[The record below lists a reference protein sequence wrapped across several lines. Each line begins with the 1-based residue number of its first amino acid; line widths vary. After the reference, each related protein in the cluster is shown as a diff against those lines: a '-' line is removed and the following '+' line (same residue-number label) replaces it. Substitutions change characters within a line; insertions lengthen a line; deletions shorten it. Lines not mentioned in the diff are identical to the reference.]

1 MEAVP
6 TVRSPSSPVFPL
18 LPRVRSLPVPWA
30 ELKSPP
36 SHLMFVPGLW
46 CYESPANHC
55 GIAQLC
61 ATGTVGVAAI
71 GLAFGYRPHS
81 IDANPSSNKRN
92 DTRFPTS
99 REPNAT
105 AMPPTTPSGL
115 PQPTSA
121 PTTRLR
127 KRNSVGRPMSSPNG
141 LENGRWTA
149 VLTPEMRAQQEHDWR
164 RGVLTE
170 NSRPSTNHANS
181 IFEFKGNGTAKSSWL
196 RRMSTLSSSRDAS
209 PISTSMPA
217 SPSMSY
223 SNGSTAPIL
232 PEFADANPVVT
243 HRNKL
248 VKRST
253 SHRALNSTTMHST
266 LRRPATSHQRSAT
279 LQQHYQQ
286 EERPTLRATPR
297 SSMLF
302 HDVQEEDMSSDESTQ
317 SWQYLFKT
325 RNIRLGKDGSSSRAR
340 SAASSAHRNE
350 ALKAI
355 VPDATELPTLLL
367 ATSITPRSMNE
378 PADSQDC
385 RPYTPAG
392 FDDEDEQPWTNDTSG
407 GQRTKASNDLDPRR
421 RRSFSIAEMFPS
433 PSPSTWKIPRTA
445 SLRRAKGKGSVAVS
459 SGRRVVSAPQTTQPE
474 RTRGL
479 SHGKPNYGHLG
490 RSKPIST
497 NDQDPPPPGVDP
509 INTYGRAASSPLPP
523 LNRLSAFEIE
533 LPGAA
538 PSYPSTPQ
546 SEVPFSSPR
555 LSTPPS
561 PSISSPLAPLSNKMR
576 PYHPSLA
583 ISDKGSTLLGS
594 EHENSRMLS
603 GDEDDTDFRSETA
616 YDSTRT
622 GATGSSQSN
631 LRKLPIETMFDDPP
645 IAEYQKNKAVALQEL
660 LSHES
665 FNTVQVQRN
674 RIAEEEESTATP
686 VPATLPIKDDAK
698 IIPTRT
704 PVSPSLPRTEPSAP
718 RSQSSKF
725 PEDSKPHM
733 EDISDEEVWAIES
746 LSDSEK
752 NSARGKRT
760 SLEST
765 KGSPSAASNDLG
777 GSDLTP
783 LSGPVANPKVTK
795 WSESPAVERI
805 ASAPRPNTMQ
815 SKDVRGSR
823 TTGRRGPSASHMRSQ
838 SVPVAPENPN
848 HRANTSKLEAWVL
861 GNKGVSEDW
870 DNDFEFEE
878 SLSAPKQTPV
888 DDGPIRTSASSG
900 MLVPRSIMERQAS
913 VHGQFGHVKELTLLV
928 EELKILRQQASD
940 LNVTNG
946 LSAELWKEADG
957 IINLATL
964 DDEEHDFLS
973 PRSPNSSG
981 IDFDPFEED
990 SPAIANRRRSAASPS
1005 REHATDAAD
1014 RSHGHDSPAHSTPE
1028 RSRLDM
1034 TQTSRPRKESAAKA
1048 KSVLETIHQQRT
1060 HYGPNFL
1067 DERTPQKKLPFD
1079 TTSLRDLV
1087 TRAGVVTR
1095 ALKEIVRRAEKAAES
1110 TPSWTPPDPS
1120 PDEDDSTP
1128 PTPPSKPDPPF
1139 SQIFHPPNS
1148 STPKNKSPRVT
1159 QSPRGSN
1166 HSYRGGPGIAG
1177 NDNEINGH
1185 MKIMTVV

>member
-1 MEAVP
+1 
-6 TVRSPSSPVFPL
+6 
-18 LPRVRSLPVPWA
+18 
-30 ELKSPP
+30 
-36 SHLMFVPGLW
+36 
-46 CYESPANHC
+46 
-55 GIAQLC
+55 
-61 ATGTVGVAAI
+61 
-71 GLAFGYRPHS
+71 
-81 IDANPSSNKRN
+81 
-92 DTRFPTS
+92 
-99 REPNAT
+99 
-105 AMPPTTPSGL
+105 MPPTTPSGL
-115 PQPTSA
+115 PQSASA

-127 KRNSVGRPMSSPNG
+127 KRNSVGRPLSSSNR

-149 VLTPEMRAQQEHDWR
+149 VSTPDMGVQQEHDWR
-164 RGVLTE
+164 QGVLAE

-209 PISTSMPA
+209 QISTSMPA

-232 PEFADANPVVT
+232 PDFADTNPVIT

-253 SHRALNSTTMHST
+253 SHRALSNTTMHST

-279 LQQHYQQ
+279 LQQQYQQ
-286 EERPTLRATPR
+286 EDRPTLRATPR

-302 HDVQEEDMSSDESTQ
+302 HDVQEEDISSDESTQ
-317 SWQYLFKT
+317 SWQYLFRTK
-325 RNIRLGKDGSSSRAR
+325 NIRLGKDASSSRAR
-340 SAASSAHRNE
+340 SGASSAHRNE
-350 ALKAI
+350 TLKAI
-355 VPDATELPTLLL
+355 VSDATELPTLLL
-367 ATSITPRSMNE
+367 ATSITPRSTKVTSRMNE

-385 RPYTPAG
+385 RPSTPAA
-392 FDDEDEQPWTNDTSG
+392 FDDDAEQPWTNDTSG
-407 GQRTKASNDLDPRR
+407 GQKTKASTDLDSRP
-421 RRSFSIAEMFPS
+421 RRSFSIADMFPS
-433 PSPSTWKIPRTA
+433 SSPSTWKMPRSG
-445 SLRRAKGKGSVAVS
+445 SLRRAKGEGSVDVS
-459 SGRRVVSAPQTTQPE
+459 SGRRVVSAPQTTKPG

-479 SHGKPNYGHLG
+479 SHGKPSYGHLG

-497 NDQDPPPPGVDP
+497 DDRNPPPLDVDP

-538 PSYPSTPQ
+538 PSYPTTPQ
-546 SEVPFSSPR
+546 SELPFSSPR

-561 PSISSPLAPLSNKMR
+561 PSMSSPLAPFSNRMR

-594 EHENSRMLS
+594 DNDNSRVLS
-603 GDEDDTDFRSETA
+603 GDEDDTDFRSETV

-622 GATGSSQSN
+622 GATGSSHSN
-631 LRKLPIETMFDDPP
+631 LRRLPIETMFDDPL
-645 IAEYQKNKAVALQEL
+645 IADYQKNKAVALQEL
-660 LSHES
+660 LSHDS
-665 FNTVQVQRN
+665 FNTVEVQRN

-686 VPATLPIKDDAK
+686 VRATLPIKDAAK
-698 IIPTRT
+698 FGPRRT
-704 PVSPSLPRTEPSAP
+704 TVSPSLARTEPSAP
-718 RSQSSKF
+718 HPQSSNF

-752 NSARGKRT
+752 NSGRGKRT
-760 SLEST
+760 LPEST
-765 KGSPSAASNDLG
+765 IRPSNGSPNAADNDMRG
-777 GSDLTP
+777 PDLTP
-783 LSGPVANPKVTK
+783 LSGPVAHPNVTK

-805 ASAPRPNTMQ
+805 SSAPRPNTMQ

-878 SLSAPKQTPV
+878 NFSSPRQAPV
-888 DDGPIRTSASSG
+888 EDGPIRTSVSSG

-973 PRSPNSSG
+973 PRSPNSPG
-981 IDFDPFEED
+981 IEFDPFEED
-990 SPAIANRRRSAASPS
+990 SPAMANRRRSAASPS
-1005 REHATDAAD
+1005 IEHATDAAD
-1014 RSHGHDSPAHSTPE
+1014 RNHGHETPTHSTPE
-1028 RSRLDM
+1028 RSRLD
-1034 TQTSRPRKESAAKA
+1034 TPQTSRPRKESVAKA

-1095 ALKEIVRRAEKAAES
+1095 ALTEILRRAEKAAES

-1120 PDEDDSTP
+1120 PDDDEPTP

-1148 STPKNKSPRVT
+1148 PAPKNKSPRVT
-1159 QSPRGSN
+1159 QSPRGSI
-1166 HSYRGGPGIAG
+1166 HSYRGGPTIAG